1 MRQLGSGVDGFDLL
15 VADKNLYFKMI
26 SIKVSS
32 HLTLIGSEILI
43 VYKGMIHTALLLSVW
58 CVKCMPFCN
67 LSMSRGYLVFDTY
80 PDSGSLLVPA
90 HSPRYSWFEVV
101 FGVSEIS
108 VVGRVWFTDSI
119 GQPCGSISHLIL
131 PTIWAENNK
140 NHGFLVWLWNL
151 IKKVH
156 CLVLKK
162 GWSFIQEWRVWSSIG
177 NALSCT

>member
-1 MRQLGSGVDGFDLL
+1 
-15 VADKNLYFKMI
+15 
-26 SIKVSS
+26 
-32 HLTLIGSEILI
+32 
-43 VYKGMIHTALLLSVW
+43 MIHTALLLSLW

-80 PDSGSLLVPA
+80 PDSGSLLIPA

-140 NHGFLVWLWNL
+140 DHRFPGLA
-151 IKKVH
+151 
-156 CLVLKK
+156 LKPDKEKSLLRIEK
-162 GWSFIQEWRVWSSIG
+162 GLKLHSGMEGLKQHWSCAKLHMVFQDPQI
-177 NALSCT
+177 